1 MFFSCSETEARVLQ
15 KKISS
20 NAFRPSPL
28 VNSCNFAAQQ
38 APHTQNNSGTKCF
51 KRQGSSNSQ
60 SEAPTATR
68 ARRDSERDTYNVACA
83 SSQSDSS
90 PVSFCD
96 SPALFTPPYS
106 PASSSSPLQQEEL
119 SHDLL
124 IDVHAYTDQL
134 LSSPEGSP
142 SYYSYPEAG
151 LTCHHSPSN
160 SLPAA
165 TDQAFDQ
172 AAFGVLGAHS
182 PLSSSS
188 SSSACDFQA
197 CASDARLVP
206 DCLSVSDMSEISLDS
221 ALHGDEFSLLEQPQ
235 GGSSVPVQHDPHHV
249 LAPQS
254 SLLTPNQSLTSIES
268 DHYNEREQAEIS
280 ILAQQ
285 ISSLASSF
293 ARYHT
298 LNPLQNVVP
307 APTSNS
313 LSSAC
318 HWPHPPHFPPKSELV
333 LDDGVFD
340 SILKDLDLVA
350 RKSSLSDP
358 GAVPYSYQQSSS
370 RTSHQLEQET
380 LDVSATI
387 SEDLLPAEFTVMDAF
402 SLQLGRHG
410 QNTGLHQLNQY
421 IQSGLQQG
429 NFCLN
434 SL

>member
-1 MFFSCSETEARVLQ
+1 MFCSCSETEARVLQ

-60 SEAPTATR
+60 SEAPIATR
-68 ARRDSERDTYNVACA
+68 ARRDSEQDTYNVACA

-90 PVSFCD
+90 PVPFCD

-151 LTCHHSPSN
+151 LTCHHSPSH
-160 SLPAA
+160 SHPAD
-165 TDQAFDQ
+165 TDQTFDQ

-188 SSSACDFQA
+188 PAYDFQ
-197 CASDARLVP
+197 ASDARLVP
-206 DCLSVSDMSEISLDS
+206 DCLSVSDMSEISLDC
-221 ALHGDEFSLLEQPQ
+221 ALHRDDFSLLEQPQ
-235 GGSSVPVQHDPHHV
+235 GGSSVPVQHVPHHV

-254 SLLTPNQSLTSIES
+254 SVLTPNQSLTSIES
-268 DHYNEREQAEIS
+268 DHYDEREQAEIS

-298 LNPLQNVVP
+298 LNPPQNVVP
-307 APTSNS
+307 ATTSNS
-313 LSSAC
+313 LSSAY

-340 SILKDLDLVA
+340 SILKDLDLVT
-350 RKSSLSDP
+350 RKSSLYSP
-358 GAVPYSYQQSSS
+358 GVPYSYQQSLSH
-370 RTSHQLEQET
+370 TSHQLEQET
-380 LDVSATI
+380 LDVSAAI
-387 SEDLLPAEFTVMDAF
+387 SEDLLPSEFTVMDAF

-429 NFCLN
+429 NFYLN